1 MLSGKMFVYR
11 QQIVSRNPT
20 FQDNLTS
27 MEADPGKVLH
37 LSEAFSDILQPG
49 ELFPLSRVDVSTV
62 CCLRMLVNLVNRSP
76 MEACLNHGKE
86 IFRRLEPDFGAL
98 GGKAPDSGLVTDIL
112 SITSQPSRGGGLKK
126 ISLHHLFS
134 HFSSLRLAMTSCR
147 RMSLANLSCKGW
159 KRNRQR
165 LCP

>member
-1 MLSGKMFVYR
+1 MLSVKMSVYR

-98 GGKAPDSGLVTDIL
+98 GGKVPDSGLVTDIL

-126 ISLHHLFS
+126 NLTSPSFQPLL
-134 HFSSLRLAMTSCR
+134 LASPGDDFLQTDVTR
-147 RMSLANLSCKGW
+147 
-159 KRNRQR
+159 
-165 LCP
+165 